1 MKIPVIRIGNSKG
14 IRLSKSVLEQY
25 QITDSVEMVMEEDC
39 IVLKPVA
46 EPRIGWDESFSS
58 MHKNRDDQLLNPDVF
73 PNEDLEEWK

>member
-25 QITDSVEMVMEEDC
+25 QITESVEMVMEEDC

-46 EPRIGWDESFSS
+46 KPRIGWDEAFSL
-58 MHKNRDDQLLNPDVF
+58 MHQNGEDEQLIPDVF
-73 PNEDLEEWK
+73 PDEEPEEWK